1 MKKWM
6 VVAAAAAMINVSLS
20 GLAAGKT
27 LEERCQAQAEKH
39 RIAAEKLDT
48 YVKTCVEK
56 HHTKHKPAASAKDP
70 APAAAPAGPGK

>member
-6 VVAAAAAMINVSLS
+6 VVAAAVALMNVSLT
-20 GLAAGKT
+20 GLAVGKT

-39 RIAAEKLDT
+39 RIATDKLDT

-56 HHTKHKPAASAKDP
+56 HHTKHKVAAPAKGL
-70 APAAAPAGPGK
+70 APAAAPADPGK